1 MLSLYTDAYYMKQA
15 LKLAEQAFAEGEVP
29 IGAIIVSNQ
38 QIIGKGYNQV
48 ERLCD
53 ATAHAEM
60 IAISAASEYLGTK
73 FLEDCSLYVTVEP
86 CPMCAGGLY
95 WTRIGKVFFGASEP
109 KFGFNSREMPILHP
123 KTTLS
128 GGLLENECRE
138 LMQKFFLSRR
148 K

>member
-1 MLSLYTDAYYMKQA
+1 MLSLYTDEYYMKQA
-15 LKLAEQAFAEGEVP
+15 FKLAEQAFEEGEVP
-29 IGAIIVSNQ
+29 IGAVIVSQN

-48 ERLCD
+48 EKLGD

-60 IAISAASEYLGTK
+60 IAISAASAYLGAK
-73 FLEDCSLYVTVEP
+73 FLEDCSLYVTIEP

-109 KFGFNSREMPILHP
+109 KFGFHSREMPILHP
-123 KTTLS
+123 KTQLS
-128 GGLLENECRE
+128 GGLLEAECRE
-138 LMQKFFLSRR
+138 LMQKFFLSKR

>member
-1 MLSLYTDAYYMKQA
+1 MLSLYTDEYYMKQA

-48 ERLCD
+48 ERLSD

-60 IAISAASEYLGTK
+60 IAISAASAYLGTK

-95 WTRIGKVFFGASEP
+95 WTRIGKVFFGTSEP

-123 KTTLS
+123 KTALS